1 MKKPNRDVANRG
13 LRTVVYFL
21 ILAFFLFPILWIFA
35 TAFKTGEEFMHTPPI
50 WIPRHPTL
58 TAFAHAIEVGGLG
71 ALKNSLIISIS
82 ATALSLI
89 VGSLAG
95 YGLAC
100 YRLGGDDLPFFI
112 LSLRFMPAVAVIFPF
127 LLAVP
132 LAQVDGYLPGVDHFA
147 SDLQPALCRMD
158 DAQFLH

>member
-1 MKKPNRDVANRG
+1 MKKSNRDVANRG

-58 TAFAHAIEVGGLG
+58 TAFAHAIGVGGLG

-82 ATALSLI
+82 ATTLSLI

-95 YGLAC
+95 YGLAR
-100 YRLGGDDLPFFI
+100 YR
-112 LSLRFMPAVAVIFPF
+112 AVA
-127 LLAVP
+127 AV
-132 LAQVDGYLPGVDHFA
+132 LETGIVEMRFRVFQKAQIRAGAEAHEGIIGEGEVYDKR
-147 SDLQPALCRMD
+147 SCR
-158 DAQFLH
+158 